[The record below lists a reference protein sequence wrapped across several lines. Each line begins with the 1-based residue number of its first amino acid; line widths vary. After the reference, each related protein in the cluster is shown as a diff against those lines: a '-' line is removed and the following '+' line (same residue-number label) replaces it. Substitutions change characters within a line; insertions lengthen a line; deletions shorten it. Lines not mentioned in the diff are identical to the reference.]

1 MELKII
7 SIKQNKPDSESY
19 ILHVWCPDSKEDV
32 KVEKMLRMRKQTQG
46 RGHRVTPDVNAVKC
60 VVHMY
65 EDVTAKLN
73 ILYNQ
78 HIVMK
83 NKVIAM

>member
-1 MELKII
+1 M
-7 SIKQNKPDSESY
+7 
-19 ILHVWCPDSKEDV
+19 
-32 KVEKMLRMRKQTQG
+32 
-46 RGHRVTPDVNAVKC
+46 PDVNVVKC

-65 EDVTAKLN
+65 EDVTAKLI